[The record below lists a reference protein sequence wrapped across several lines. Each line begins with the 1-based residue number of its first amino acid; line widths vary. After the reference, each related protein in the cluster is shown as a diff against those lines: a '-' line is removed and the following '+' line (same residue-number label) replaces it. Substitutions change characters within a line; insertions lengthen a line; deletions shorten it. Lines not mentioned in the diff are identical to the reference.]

1 MKLKDNLTKYNTR
14 ELRALGLKILGTTRK
29 VLGHG
34 NKPFP
39 KFRINNNLRNMYGQ
53 YDYTPR
59 ITINPSVCEDMSTF
73 VGVII
78 HEYTHHIQK
87 GIKAGYD
94 SAIQKYGY
102 YDCPFEVEARDNAK
116 KYKKEVWKEFKKT
129 YGKVLKESSQNP

>member
-39 KFRINNNLRNMYGQ
+39 KFRINNNLKNMYGQ

-102 YDCPFEVEARDNAK
+102 YDCPFEVEARGNAK

-129 YGKVLKESSQNP
+129 YGKVLKESSQNS